1 MPNFVS
7 HSTLMSTSIP
17 MLQILPRS
25 LVILSLLFPTLL
37 LISGCS
43 QSDTSTAQTPSETPT
58 TPASDSQKN
67 VFSTTQKTEKTGTE
81 AGNTIEL
88 LYGKW
93 KPIAYIDVNGKETD
107 LTALPDS
114 EKATLSWE
122 FTPEGTVKL
131 GEIEGSF
138 EVQGNQIIA
147 KNESSGNEKRFEFSV
162 SETELTIVSDD
173 GATLKLARE

>member
-1 MPNFVS
+1 
-7 HSTLMSTSIP
+7 
-17 MLQILPRS
+17 MLKILSRS
-25 LVILSLLFPTLL
+25 LFIVSLLLPTFLV
-37 LISGCS
+37 ISGCS
-43 QSDTSTAQTPSETPT
+43 QSEKITAQTSSETPN

-67 VFSTTQKTEKTGTE
+67 VFSPKQKTEKTGIE
-81 AGNTIEL
+81 SGNNIDL